1 MFVEKSSYRQDGRL
15 RGDGHSFD
23 ADRTHTAK
31 GREPACARSEAGF
44 PKEQMFIIKLICRA
58 LEKNSP
64 PKLQS
69 TSPKSL
75 GINFGMKMQ
84 FAMERLWN
92 LFPDSAGHGNTRC
105 GSKGASQ
112 VSSFAGAI
120 KQDPL
125 DLPAARLRALHKNRT
140 HNRCAPDTP

>member
-1 MFVEKSSYRQDGRL
+1 
-15 RGDGHSFD
+15 
-23 ADRTHTAK
+23 
-31 GREPACARSEAGF
+31 
-44 PKEQMFIIKLICRA
+44 MFIIKLICVAR
-58 LEKNSP
+58 EKNLT

-75 GINFGMKMQ
+75 GITFGMKMQ

-112 VSSFAGAI
+112 VSSFTGAI
-120 KQDPL
+120 QQNPL
-125 DLPAARLRALHKNRT
+125 DLPAARPRALHKNRT
-140 HNRCAPDTP
+140 HNRRASDTP